1 MNRKENL
8 TKQITEGCGSKAVSA
23 FLGRAIL
30 DDEAIQGAP
39 IKIALKHL
47 TDMD

>member
-8 TKQITEGCGSKAVSA
+8 TKVTEGCSSKAVSI

-39 IKIALKHL
+39 IKNSTK
-47 TDMD
+47 T